1 MEHGEHG
8 EGGAAPGRD
17 GRRLA
22 LPVTLAILAGVLVV
36 GAQTEPAET
45 RERLGRRVELAE
57 LIAAEQERARH
68 LEQQVEELTEQ
79 VSAHEAAAAQG
90 ANELDELRVAVA
102 DMAIPAGLSPVRGP
116 GAVVTLDDSLSDWDG
131 LGDPNDFI
139 IHEEDL
145 RAVVNALWAG
155 GAEAMAINGQRVL
168 STSAIVCVGT
178 TLRLNGA
185 YYTPPYD
192 IAVIGEPDALVEELQ
207 GDAAVRRFLTAV
219 EEFDL
224 GFDIETEE
232 ILEVPGQ
239 PGSAG
244 LEAALPSGGS

>member
-1 MEHGEHG
+1 MEHVEHG
-8 EGGAAPGRD
+8 GEGTTPVKRGQ
-17 GRRLA
+17 RLA
-22 LPVTLAILAGVLVV
+22 LPVTLALLAAVLVV
-36 GAQTEPAET
+36 GSQTEPVET
-45 RERLGRRVELAE
+45 SERLGRRVELAE
-57 LIAAEQERARH
+57 LIAAEQERARQ
-68 LEQQVEELTEQ
+68 LETQVEELAAE
-79 VSAHEAAAAQG
+79 VAAHETTAARG
-90 ANELDELRVAVA
+90 ARELNELQDQVA
-102 DMAIPAGLSPVRGP
+102 DMAVPAGLAPVRGP
-116 GAVVTLDDSLSDWDG
+116 GVVVTLDDSLSDWDG
-131 LGDPNDFI
+131 SGDPNDYI

-207 GDAAVRRFLTAV
+207 TDAAVRQFLSAV
-219 EEFDL
+219 DEFDL
-224 GFDIETEE
+224 GLDLETDDV
-232 ILEVPGQ
+232 LELPGHTS
-239 PGSAG
+239 GTA

>member
-1 MEHGEHG
+1 MEHE
-8 EGGAAPGRD
+8 EQGGQQAPSR
-17 GRRLA
+17 RRHRLA
-22 LPVTLAILAGVLVV
+22 LPVSLALLAGVLVV

-45 RERLGRRVELAE
+45 GERLARRVELAE
-57 LIAAEQERARH
+57 LIAAEQQRAQQLER
-68 LEQQVEELTEQ
+68 QVEELAEQ
-79 VSAHEAAAAQG
+79 VNAHEASAAQG
-90 ANELDELRVAVA
+90 ANELDDLRDEVAE
-102 DMAIPAGLSPVRGP
+102 MAVPAGLAPVRGP

-131 LGDPNDFI
+131 TGDPNDFI

-192 IAVIGEPDALVEELQ
+192 IAVIGEPDELIEELQ
-207 GDAAVRRFLTAV
+207 RDAAVGRFMSAV
-219 EEFDL
+219 EDFDL

-232 ILEVPGQ
+232 TLQVPGQ
-239 PGSAG
+239 PGGTA
-244 LEAALPSGGS
+244 LEAALPGGGS

>member
-1 MEHGEHG
+1 MEHVEHG
-8 EGGAAPGRD
+8 GEGTTPSRRGQ
-17 GRRLA
+17 RLA
-22 LPVTLAILAGVLVV
+22 LPVTLALLAGVLVV

-57 LIAAEQERARH
+57 LIAAEQERARQ
-68 LEQQVEELTEQ
+68 LETQVQELAAE
-79 VSAHEAAAAQG
+79 VVAHEATAAQG
-90 ANELDELRVAVA
+90 AHELNELQDQVA
-102 DMAIPAGLSPVRGP
+102 DMAVPAGLSPVRGP

-131 LGDPNDFI
+131 TGDPNDYI

-207 GDAAVRRFLTAV
+207 TDAAVRKFLSAV
-219 EEFDL
+219 DQFDL
-224 GFDIETEE
+224 GLDLETEDV
-232 ILEVPGQ
+232 LDVPGQ
-239 PGSAG
+239 TSGAA
-244 LEAALPSGGS
+244 LEAALPRGGS